1 MGSGL
6 SDRLKSAR
14 ESTGLTQEQVAERTG
29 IDDSTISKF
38 ENGRGEPRLGQLER
52 LGEAYHLPLSYF
64 FSNIPHDTPTVLW
77 RNEPT
82 EAQDIAGEFID
93 LCRQYHQLEIWT
105 GQIRHAP
112 LPNLDNGQ
120 GEFGYIQAQRIATE
134 ARKAFALGDRPGQ
147 RLAGILGEVYGVKI
161 FHMDL
166 GDSGIAACAFS
177 KEFRNA
183 ILLNKNC
190 TSWRRNFDLVHE
202 LFHLL
207 TWKRFRRGDGICKP
221 DAQEEKLA
229 TCFAAN
235 LLLPE
240 EILKNA
246 LDEAANK
253 TGKIPFSR
261 LDAIAREFD
270 VSLESL
276 FWRMHFLYHWKEEH
290 TKKYIGLG
298 KQYIKTIKRQDVPS
312 PEKFPERY
320 RALAI
325 QALQN
330 GEISIGRFAQ
340 FMNTSRH
347 EAQQYLAGEECGYAE
362 IPTPVS

>member
-1 MGSGL
+1 MDSGL
-6 SDRLKSAR
+6 SDRIKSAR
-14 ESTGLTQEQVAERTG
+14 KCTGLTQKQVAERTG

-38 ENGRGEPRLGQLER
+38 ENGDSEPRLGQLER
-52 LGEAYHLPLSYF
+52 LAEAYHLPLSHF
-64 FSNIPHDTPTVLW
+64 FGDSPHKMPTVLW

-82 EAQDIAGEFID
+82 EARDIAGEFID
-93 LCRQYHQLEIWT
+93 LCRQYYQLEIWT
-105 GQIRHAP
+105 GQIRRRP
-112 LPNLDNGQ
+112 LPNLDD
-120 GEFGYIQAQRIATE
+120 GEGRFRYPQAQKMATDT
-134 ARKAFALGDRPGQ
+134 RRDFGLGDRPGQ

-166 GDSGIAACAFS
+166 GDSGAAACAFS
-177 KEFRNA
+177 KEFGNA

-190 TSWRRNFDLVHE
+190 TSWRRNFDLAHE

-207 TWKRFRRGDGICKP
+207 TWKRFRHSDGICKP

-246 LDEAANK
+246 LDEAADES
-253 TGKIPFSR
+253 GRIPFSQ

-276 FWRMHFLYHWKEEH
+276 FWRMHFIYSWEEEE
-290 TKKYIGLG
+290 TREYIDMG
-298 KQYIKTIKRQDVPS
+298 KQYIQTIHRKDTPS
-312 PEKFPERY
+312 PQLLPDRY
-320 RALAI
+320 QALAI
-325 QALQN
+325 EALRQ
-330 GEISIGRFAQ
+330 GEMSIGRFAQ
-340 FMNTSRH
+340 FMDITRY
-347 EAQQYLAGEECGYAE
+347 EAQQYLTGEECGYAE
-362 IPTPVS
+362 IPAPVS

>member
-29 IDDSTISKF
+29 IDDSMISKF
-38 ENGRGEPRLGQLER
+38 ENDHGEPRLGQLER

-64 FSNIPHDTPTVLW
+64 FGDSAHKMPTVLW

-82 EAQDIAGEFID
+82 DARDVAGEFID
-93 LCRQYHQLEIWT
+93 LCRQYYQLEMWT
-105 GQIRHAP
+105 GQLRRCP
-112 LPNLDNGQ
+112 LPNLDDGK
-120 GEFGYIQAQRIATE
+120 GGFGYIQAQRIATE
-134 ARKAFALGDRPGQ
+134 ARNGLGLGSRPGQ

-166 GDSGIAACAFS
+166 GDSGAAACAFLE
-177 KEFRNA
+177 EFGNA

-190 TSWRRNFDLVHE
+190 TSWRRNFDLAHE

-207 TWKRFRRGDGICKP
+207 TWKRFRQGDGICKP

-229 TCFAAN
+229 TCFAGN

-240 EILKNA
+240 EVLKNA
-246 LDEAANK
+246 LAEAADK
-253 TGKIPFSR
+253 TGKIPFSQ

-276 FWRMHFLYHWKEEH
+276 FWRMHFLCRWTEKQ
-290 TKKYIGLG
+290 TRQYIDSG
-298 KQYIKTIKRQDVPS
+298 KQYIKTVRRQDIP
-312 PEKFPERY
+312 PPGMFPERY

-340 FMNTSRH
+340 FMKMSRY
-347 EAQQYLAGEECGYAE
+347 EAQQYLTGEECGYAE
-362 IPTPVS
+362 IPAPVA